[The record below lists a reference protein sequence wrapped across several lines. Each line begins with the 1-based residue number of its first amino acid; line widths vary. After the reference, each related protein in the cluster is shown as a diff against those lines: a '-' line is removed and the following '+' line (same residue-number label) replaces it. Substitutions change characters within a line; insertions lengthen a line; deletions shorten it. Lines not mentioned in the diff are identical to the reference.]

1 MLALS
6 NDLTKNPVK
15 SLDID
20 SVNISSDLLI
30 FPTGNNVALENFN
43 KTVENFYKNNE
54 LQNVVANSNLPI
66 FSDLNETNG
75 YWGVNTSARVM
86 NKIKTPCYAIF
97 FKNKIGFKLAK
108 IGNNFIDINLS
119 SMFWEKLSDE
129 AFQYMFQI
137 ESVID
142 IDLQQNEFNRL
153 VGWSEKMV
161 CRMFVHLE
169 YPKSYMVLNYLKQN

>member
-97 FKNKIGFKLAK
+97 LKIKRF
-108 IGNNFIDINLS
+108 
-119 SMFWEKLSDE
+119 
-129 AFQYMFQI
+129 
-137 ESVID
+137 
-142 IDLQQNEFNRL
+142 
-153 VGWSEKMV
+153 
-161 CRMFVHLE
+161 
-169 YPKSYMVLNYLKQN
+169 

>member
-1 MLALS
+1 MSYSRKDNTTYKSISSKNRQELLALS

-66 FSDLNETNG
+66 FQ
-75 YWGVNTSARVM
+75 
-86 NKIKTPCYAIF
+86 
-97 FKNKIGFKLAK
+97 
-108 IGNNFIDINLS
+108 
-119 SMFWEKLSDE
+119 
-129 AFQYMFQI
+129 FQ
-137 ESVID
+137 
-142 IDLQQNEFNRL
+142 
-153 VGWSEKMV
+153 
-161 CRMFVHLE
+161 
-169 YPKSYMVLNYLKQN
+169 